1 MEDDHVESFAEQE
14 VLGLAAMALDGHLAT
29 ACAECFME
37 AIGVL
42 GQNKDPHTL
51 RVSVG
56 AGSGLQLRTLRELL
70 APAQSPLRS
79 IGNDGRR
86 KLVPDE
92 KKETEMQRNGGDG
105 FGFSPEQ
112 LQLELSLLAVE
123 RQRLRE
129 SGGSREL
136 LENNRLKIG
145 RWQYELSRALIRR
158 HLGQPA
164 RRAA

>member
-1 MEDDHVESFAEQE
+1 M
-14 VLGLAAMALDGHLAT
+14 
-29 ACAECFME
+29 
-37 AIGVL
+37 
-42 GQNKDPHTL
+42 K
-51 RVSVG
+51 
-56 AGSGLQLRTLRELL
+56 
-70 APAQSPLRS
+70 RS
-79 IGNDGRR
+79 
-86 KLVPDE
+86 
-92 KKETEMQRNGGDG
+92 GGDG

-112 LQLELSLLAVE
+112 LQFELSRLAGE

-129 SGGSREL
+129 IGSPREL